1 MVDAFII
8 TVDAQTQGQRID
20 KLISE
25 FSGELTR
32 SAVQKILSDGM
43 AMIMGGSG
51 RLEAGLSLAPGAM
64 KAFKA
69 VGGHW
74 GKGRELPDIVSSKPL
89 KKMEG
94 KNHEQ

>member
-1 MVDAFII
+1 MDLA
-8 TVDAQTQGQRID
+8 GQIYRWRQHYHT
-20 KLISE
+20 
-25 FSGELTR
+25 SG
-32 SAVQKILSDGM
+32 AKKILSDGM
-43 AMIMGGSG
+43 AMIMGG
-51 RLEAGLSLAPGAM
+51 AGLLDAGLALGPGAM

-74 GKGRELPDIVSSKPL
+74 GKGRELPDIVSSKSL